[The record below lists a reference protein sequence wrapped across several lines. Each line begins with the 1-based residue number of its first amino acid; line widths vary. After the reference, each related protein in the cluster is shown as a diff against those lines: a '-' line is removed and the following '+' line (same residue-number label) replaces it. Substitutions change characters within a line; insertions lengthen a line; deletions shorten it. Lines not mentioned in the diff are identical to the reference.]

1 MIAPALRLEL
11 RRSRALVGGLVL
23 VVVGYGGF
31 MAAFYPTL
39 AKNTAAL
46 DEYLK
51 ILPREFL
58 VAFGMEGS
66 LADPGVFFTTYV
78 GSWLWPIVAAIA
90 AIVLATRVSAADTDR
105 GWIELPLATP
115 LSRTRYLL
123 IAIAVQAIALALLA
137 VAAVAAVV
145 GVGAISGAGFDA
157 GRFFLVTPL
166 AFAFACTIAAV
177 TTLLGVVTMSRGA
190 ASGAVAGGLIAMY
203 LLDIVAKI
211 EPSLD
216 ALGALSAFRYFRP
229 TPIIDRGEFPF
240 GDLALFSVVAVAAW
254 AASLWAFRRRDLIA

>member
-1 MIAPALRLEL
+1 MIGTALRLEL
-11 RRSRALVGGLVL
+11 RRSRALVGGLL
-23 VVVGYGGF
+23 VVVAGYDGF

-123 IAIAVQAIALALLA
+123 IAIAVQAAALALLA

-145 GVGAISGAGFDA
+145 GVGAISGAGFNA

-166 AFAFACTIAAV
+166 AFACAIAAV

-229 TPIIDRGEFPF
+229 TPIIDRGVFPF
-240 GDLALFSVVAVAAW
+240 GDLALFAVVAVAAW

>member
-1 MIAPALRLEL
+1 M
-11 RRSRALVGGLVL
+11 
-23 VVVGYGGF
+23 
-31 MAAFYPTL
+31 
-39 AKNTAAL
+39 
-46 DEYLK
+46 
-51 ILPREFL
+51 
-58 VAFGMEGS
+58 
-66 LADPGVFFTTYV
+66 
-78 GSWLWPIVAAIA
+78 
-90 AIVLATRVSAADTDR
+90 
-105 GWIELPLATP
+105 
-115 LSRTRYLL
+115 
-123 IAIAVQAIALALLA
+123 
-137 VAAVAAVV
+137 AAVAAVV